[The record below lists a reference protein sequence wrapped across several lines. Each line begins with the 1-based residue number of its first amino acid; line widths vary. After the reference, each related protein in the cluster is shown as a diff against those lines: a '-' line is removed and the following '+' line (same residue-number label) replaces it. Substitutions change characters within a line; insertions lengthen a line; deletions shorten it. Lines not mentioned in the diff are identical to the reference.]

1 MNHSQTR
8 GLQPSGFLPDLA
20 LKIDRLSDSTK
31 RLVMMSA
38 DVTAL
43 VAAIALAY
51 WIRMGFGWLP
61 QKSPTYIAIFMSL
74 ALSPVILNTAGLYRL
89 ISRYV
94 TAHVVQQTVFA
105 VTFTTLSLVLA
116 AKIIGSS
123 VELPRTV
130 IFLYWFISLTAIY
143 GLRMMARWLMNHSVS
158 TVARQIA
165 IYGAGEAGHELAQ
178 ALKVSSG
185 YRTLLFIDND
195 PALWGRQIGDATVLS
210 PDQFKKKYTSGR
222 QSSDIE
228 EILIAL
234 PSASREEIRRVNQWA
249 ENFPQ
254 RVRRLPPISELT
266 NGDYVFDQLVGVSVE
281 DVAGRDSVP
290 ADRVLLEENVR
301 GLNVFVTGAGGSIGS
316 EICRQA
322 LLLGAKSLVLYENSE
337 NHLYQ
342 IDRRLRDLRAATDGS
357 QTEIIP
363 VLGSV
368 VDGDR
373 ILSCMRKNAIDTV
386 FHAAA
391 YKHVPLVE
399 SNPSAALVNNSLGTA
414 ISAIAA
420 RTVNVRT
427 FVLVSTDK
435 AVRPTNVMGASK
447 RIAEMLVQLC
457 AESDRD
463 LSENLSRIF
472 DPSDHIVGPKIA
484 AHNIERVS
492 EVSRTQSDVSTRF
505 VIVRFG
511 NVLDSSGSVIPL
523 FREQILNGGPVTVTH
538 PEVNRYFMSIP
549 EAAEL
554 VIQAGALGENGD
566 VHLLDMGDPVKI
578 VDLATRLIRMAGYR
592 PTREKTDDPTS
603 IEIVFTG
610 LRPGEKLYEELLIGS
625 EAQSTRHPRIFQ
637 ATERDMTSTSVNTMI
652 PELLDLCREQQQ
664 DASTVRD
671 FLSRVVHGYRPENI
685 QAIGPSSLDAVA
697 SSPDAA

>member
-1 MNHSQTR
+1 MSHSQISMLTP
-8 GLQPSGFLPDLA
+8 GELLPRLA
-20 LKIDRLSDSTK
+20 VHISRLSGSTK
-31 RLVMMSA
+31 RLIMMTA
-38 DVTAL
+38 DVSAL
-43 VAAIALAY
+43 ILAISLAY

-61 QKSPTYIAIFMSL
+61 QKSPTYIAIVMSL
-74 ALSPVILNTAGLYRL
+74 ILSPIILNSAGLYRL

-94 TAHVVQQTVFA
+94 TSHVVQQTVFA

-116 AKIIGSS
+116 AKIIGST

-130 IFLYWFISLTAIY
+130 IFLYWFISLAAIY
-143 GLRMMARWLMNHSVS
+143 GLRLMARWLMNHTAS

-195 PALWGRQIGDATVLS
+195 SALWGRQIGDATVLS
-210 PDQFKKKYTSGR
+210 PEQFEKKYARGRHTSE
-222 QSSDIE
+222 IE

-234 PSASREEIRRVNQWA
+234 PSASREEIRRVSRWA
-249 ENFPQ
+249 ETFPQ

-290 ADRVLLEENVR
+290 ADRALLEENVT
-301 GLNVFVTGAGGSIGS
+301 GMNVLVTGAGGSIGS

-322 LLLGAKSLVLYENSE
+322 LLLGARSLVLYDNSE

-342 IDRRLRDLRAATDGS
+342 IDRQLRDLRDSTNGA
-357 QTEIIP
+357 QTELVP

-373 ILSCMRKNAIDTV
+373 MLANMRLFAIDTV

-399 SNPSAALVNNSLGTA
+399 SNPSAALLNNSLGTA

-420 RTVNVRT
+420 RSAGVRT

-457 AESDRD
+457 AEPDQNISG
-463 LSENLSRIF
+463 NLSQIF
-472 DPSDHIVGPKIA
+472 DSRNRIDNVGNYSA
-484 AHNIERVS
+484 GVS
-492 EVSRTQSDVSTRF
+492 SHSTRF

-523 FREQILNGGPVTVTH
+523 FREQILSGGPVTVTH

-554 VIQAGALGENGD
+554 VIQAGALGQNGD

-592 PTREKTDDPTS
+592 PTQEKTDDPTT

-637 ATERDMTSTSVNTMI
+637 ATERDTASVSVNTLI
-652 PELLDLCREQQQ
+652 PELLELCRDQQQ
-664 DASTVRD
+664 NSPMVRD
-671 FLSRVVHGYRPENI
+671 FLARVVQGYQPENI
-685 QAIGPSSLDAVA
+685 YSIAPVNIEEIKSN
-697 SSPDAA
+697 PDAA